1 MPKFTVPIFGTILC
15 LLFFSSTNI
24 WAQQRVPP
32 IAQGLENINDVKE
45 FNITDK
51 QKRKQGYWIINQDA
65 KRNEPAITSIGKYID
80 NKKTGLWYNINKEGK
95 PISILRY
102 KKGVLDGTSQYFTD
116 GKLSCE
122 GQWRGLNPDNK
133 MDSVEVYDPRTD
145 ETSIV
150 MVPSE
155 RGSLM
160 HGIWK
165 YYNPENGM
173 LVKEE
178 EYQVSNLIRKK
189 EIEPHSHL
197 DAQTKQKQD
206 DAFLKNTPKKKHKR
220 SSQPKSKI

>member
-15 LLFFSSTNI
+15 LLIFSSTNI

-145 ETSIV
+145 MTSIV

-155 RGSLM
+155 RGSLQ

-165 YYNPENGM
+165 YYNPENG
-173 LVKEE
+173 LLIREE
-178 EYQVSNLIRKK
+178 EYQVSNRISKK
-189 EIEPHSHL
+189 EYHPQEHL
-197 DAQTKQKQD
+197 DEQTKKKNEEL
-206 DAFLKNTPKKKHKR
+206 FLKNAQKRKHKR
-220 SSQPKSKI
+220 NTQVKSKI